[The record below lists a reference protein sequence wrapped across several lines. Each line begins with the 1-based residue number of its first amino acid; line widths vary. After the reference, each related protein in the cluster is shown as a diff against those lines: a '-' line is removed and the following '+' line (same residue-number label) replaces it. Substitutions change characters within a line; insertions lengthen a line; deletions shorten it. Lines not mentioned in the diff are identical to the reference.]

1 MATTASTD
9 IERAPRAVRRP
20 CRALTLARVVA
31 GIAAAIG
38 LLGAVHAQRWTVD
51 VGVSTQVTVT
61 DNSGFEDSRSQTK
74 SDGVVEVAPR
84 VTFSRE
90 GARLRAAGSLALGV
104 LHYVEGTR
112 ESRLVPAANVGATLE
127 AVPRNFFIDAAA
139 VVTQTRANPFAPQPE
154 GLSSVNRLQEAQ
166 LRLSP
171 YLQGNPSVNTRVFA
185 RSDNSLTRGTRQG
198 VTEIDSYVGRHVAEF
213 ERLPRPLGFGLQL
226 ERTETRFRDTAQG
239 PLTLDVGRLK
249 FTYGPGPQLTTG
261 LRYGYETNNYVVDG
275 GDGRI
280 WGAELTWRPTE
291 RTDLNGVWERRFFG
305 SGARLS
311 FSHRL
316 PRLAWNVLMSRDVGS
331 AAQSLFTLPATDNVA
346 GLLDAALTTRF
357 PDPVERARVVQELM
371 ARQGLPST
379 LGSPL
384 PLYAQRV
391 SLLTSKSAS
400 IVLLGA
406 RGSVGLTS
414 FYLRTEDLRDSI
426 FAPIDDTLNNS
437 QRGAALTFSRELS
450 PVTSLNATLSWTH
463 TKGLTQADPE
473 ESDQHTL
480 RVQALR
486 RIGPRTQ
493 AYVGARRQLF
503 NSNRVGDA
511 REAAAFAGLAHRF

>member
-1 MATTASTD
+1 MATTASTGT
-9 IERAPRAVRRP
+9 ERAARGQS
-20 CRALTLARVVA
+20 RALALAQ
-31 GIAAAIG
+31 IAASVAAAVAWP
-38 LLGAVHAQRWTVD
+38 GAAQAQRWTVD
-51 VGVSTQVTVT
+51 AGVSTQVTVT
-61 DNSGFEDSRSQTK
+61 DNSGFEDTQTQTR

-84 VTFSRE
+84 VTFRRE
-90 GARLRAAGSLALGV
+90 GARLRAAGSLALGA

-112 ESRLVPAANVGATLE
+112 ESRLVPAANLGATLE

-154 GLSSVNRLQEAQ
+154 GLTSVNRLQETQ
-166 LRLSP
+166 VRVSP
-171 YLQGNPSVNTRVFA
+171 YLQGNPSANTRVFV
-185 RSDNSLTRGTRQG
+185 RSDNSLTRGTREG

-213 ERLPRPLGFGLQL
+213 ERLPRPLGLGLQL

-239 PLTLDVGRLK
+239 PLTLDIARLRL
-249 FTYGPGPQLTTG
+249 TYGLGAQFTAG
-261 LRYGYETNNYVVDG
+261 LRYGYETNNYVIDG

-280 WGAELTWRPTE
+280 WGAEFTWRPTE
-291 RTDLNGVWERRFFG
+291 RTDLNGVWEHRFFG
-305 SGARLS
+305 SGTRLS

-316 PRLAWNVLMSRDVGS
+316 PRLAWNLLVSRDVGS
-331 AAQSLFTLPATDNVA
+331 APQSLFTLPATDNVA

-371 ARQGLPST
+371 ARQGLPGA

-406 RGSVGLTS
+406 RGSIGLTG

-426 FAPIDDTLNNS
+426 FAPSDDTLNNS

-450 PVTSLNATLSWTH
+450 PVTSLNATLGWTH
-463 TKGLTQADPE
+463 AQGLTQADPE
-473 ESDQHTL
+473 ESDQYTL

-493 AYVGARRQLF
+493 AYVGARRQVF
-503 NSNRVGDA
+503 NSTRVGDA